1 MVIMEVHVMWSIIF
15 ASGYRVFFPLGAIGA
30 IVILG
35 YWVLLLTG
43 ATFYFPSYFAE
54 VSWHQH
60 EMIFGVF
67 VPIIIGFLFTAVP
80 NWTGVPSP
88 SGSAL
93 VALALL
99 WLLGRLAVFF
109 GSLLPPLVPV
119 ILDVAL
125 LPIAVMC
132 IAPAIF
138 ATKNK
143 RNYFLPVMLMIF
155 AIFNLCSHLAA
166 LDMLSIDENNFF
178 IAALIFVVMLMNVIG
193 GRIAP
198 NFLKNKYRDVKQF
211 SHKALLPASMI
222 SIVVVMVAIVFSASD
237 VLIAS
242 FSLLAAMAI
251 LIRVLGWNGWVAI
264 GDPLMIILHIGVLW
278 ISVGFFLMAYAYYLD
293 YTFIALSYHAFS
305 VGAAGSLTLGVMTRA
320 VLGHSGMPMNNEFI
334 ITLYFVLINIAALSR
349 IVAPLYFA
357 DYYLLMLNLSGVC
370 WVLAYA
376 LFLVRVI
383 PVVIRPRADGKPG

>member
-1 MVIMEVHVMWSIIF
+1 MWSIVF
-15 ASGYRVFFPLGAIGA
+15 ASGYRVFFPLGAIGS

-43 ATFYFPSYFAE
+43 NAPIFPSYFSE
-54 VSWHQH
+54 ISWHQH

-80 NWTGVPSP
+80 NWTGVSSP
-88 SGSAL
+88 SGATL
-93 VALALL
+93 AGLALL
-99 WLLGRLAVFF
+99 WLLGRLAVFY
-109 GSLLPPLVPV
+109 GGVLPPFVPLV
-119 ILDVAL
+119 LDVAL

-138 ATKNK
+138 STGNK
-143 RNYFLPVMLMIF
+143 RNYFLPVMLMVF
-155 AIFNLCSHLAA
+155 AVFNLCSHLAS
-166 LDMLSIDENNFF
+166 LDMLALDENNFF

-193 GRIAP
+193 GRVAP
-198 NFLKNKYRDVKQF
+198 SFLKNKYQEVKQF
-211 SHKALLPASMI
+211 SHKALLPVSMV
-222 SIVVVMVAIVFSASD
+222 SIIIVMFSIIFSAPD
-237 VLIAS
+237 MMIAS
-242 FSLLAAMAI
+242 FSLISGAVI

-264 GDPLMIILHIGVLW
+264 RDPLMIILHIGMLW
-278 ISVGFFLMAYAYYLD
+278 ISVGFFLMAYAHWYD
-293 YTFIALSYHAFS
+293 YTFIALAYHAFS

-320 VLGHSGMPMNNEFI
+320 VLGHSGMPMNNEAL

-349 IVAPLYFA
+349 IVAPLFLA
-357 DYYLLMLNLSGVC
+357 DYYMLMLNVSGVC

-376 LFLVRVI
+376 LFLIRVI

>member
-1 MVIMEVHVMWSIIF
+1 MWSIIF
-15 ASGYRVFFPLGAIGA
+15 TSGYRVFFPLGALGA

-43 ATFYFPSYFAE
+43 GTSTFPSYFSEIA
-54 VSWHQH
+54 WHQH

-88 SGSAL
+88 SGA
-93 VALALL
+93 ALAALAML
-99 WLLGRLAVFF
+99 WLLGRFAVFF
-109 GSLLPPLVPV
+109 GGLLPPLVPL

-138 ATKNK
+138 ATANK
-143 RNYFLPVMLMIF
+143 RNYFLPVMLMVF
-155 AIFNLCSHLAA
+155 AVFNLCSHLAA
-166 LDMLSIDENNFF
+166 LDMLPIDENNFF

-193 GRIAP
+193 GRVAP

-211 SHKALLPASMI
+211 SHKALLPVSMI
-222 SIVVVMVAIVFSASD
+222 SIVVVMISIIFSAPD
-237 VLIAS
+237 YLIGS
-242 FSLLAAMAI
+242 FSLLAAVVI

-264 GDPLMIILHIGVLW
+264 SDPLMIILHIGVLW
-278 ISVGFFLMAYAYYLD
+278 ISVGCFLMAYAHFYD
-293 YTFIALSYHAFS
+293 YTFVALSYHAFS
-305 VGAAGSLTLGVMTRA
+305 IGAAGSLTLGVMTRA

-334 ITLYFVLINIAALSR
+334 ITFYLVLINIAALSR

-357 DYYLLMLNLSGVC
+357 DYYLLLLNVSGIC

-376 LFLVRVI
+376 LFLVRTI
-383 PVVIRPRADGKPG
+383 PVVTQPRADGKPG